1 MRPNVLLRPISVR
14 IADLHMT
21 KIGSPSVIVVVYVP
35 ACVPFTAD
43 SAKFERLAIAL
54 RLGEVPS
61 R

>member
-35 ACVPFTAD
+35 ACAPLAD